1 MRKIVSTPRDHR
13 REKVR
18 DGLKGEE
25 RDAEGERERERE
37 EEAEAEKD
45 RVLVASKT
53 TLRMQI

>member
-37 EEAEAEKD
+37 EEAEKD

>member
-25 RDAEGERERERE
+25 RDAEGEREE
-37 EEAEAEKD
+37 EAEKD